1 MNIRTQRG
9 AGVHESIAY
18 RPDIDGLR
26 AICVVAVVLFH
37 AGVPGFSGGYVGVDV
52 FFVISG
58 YLITLLLAA
67 SAGESLGPQLA
78 HFYIRR
84 ARRILPALFAVLI
97 VATVVAVV
105 LLLPSDLVRYGK
117 SLALTSVLLSN
128 VAAWTDGGYFEAR
141 GAYSP
146 LQHLWSIAVEEQFY
160 LAYPLLLFI
169 GGRYLP
175 RHLPGLL
182 TALAVGSLALCV
194 WGSFNKPSVNFYFAP
209 SRGWEL
215 LLGALLARGAA
226 RGLRSRIVDE
236 FLAAASLIVLASVVY
251 LYEPT
256 MRYPGLYALAPCLAA
271 AGLITAG
278 RGRRTLAGRFLSLR
292 PLVFTGLISY
302 SLYLWHVPILTY
314 YTYYN
319 IQPLTAV
326 QCAVLLVAIY
336 LTAIASWT
344 LIEKPIRHRAALKT
358 SRAFLTAAGY
368 TTLAIGGSGGLLWE
382 SDGFPWRF
390 APDVRLLSE
399 SDVLHKDAQRCMTL
413 SLSQIESGELCRYGP
428 TGGDLPRV
436 VVWGDSHALALLPA
450 YDALAAVK
458 PVHLYFAAHSSCR
471 PLLGVASRNV
481 EERAAGA
488 CSDFNGAMVRAIRR
502 LDPAVV
508 VLNAH
513 WTYPD
518 LDLVA
523 QADLSAPSGES
534 NFSRGLQETVQALH
548 AVNPSVC
555 VVLDVP
561 EAKYPVPYALA
572 MAHRRGISADFLT
585 VRRTDALEES
595 RSVERDLRKL
605 QERGILVTVDPKDV
619 LCPTETCALQVAGRS
634 LYYDGNHLSATGA
647 RYVSST
653 LEGCLRG
660 IH

>member
-1 MNIRTQRG
+1 MDHG
-9 AGVHESIAY
+9 AGVREPLVY

-58 YLITLLLAA
+58 YLITLLFAA
-67 SAGESLGPQLA
+67 SAGEPLGRRLT

-97 VATVVAVV
+97 VGTVVAVV

-117 SLALTSVLLSN
+117 NLALTSVLLSN

-141 GAYSP
+141 GAYNP
-146 LQHLWSIAVEEQFY
+146 LLHLWSIAVEEQFY
-160 LAYPLLLFI
+160 LVYPLVLFI
-169 GGRYLP
+169 GSRYL
-175 RHLPGLL
+175 RGHLTGLL

-209 SRGWEL
+209 FRGWEL
-215 LLGALLARGAA
+215 LLGALLAVGAA
-226 RGLRSRIVDE
+226 RRVRSRSADE
-236 FLAAASLIVLASVVY
+236 FLAAASLIVLASAVY

-271 AGLITAG
+271 AGLIAAG
-278 RGRRTLAGRFLSLR
+278 RARRTLTGRLLSSR

-302 SLYLWHVPILTY
+302 SLYLWHVPILTFC
-314 YTYYN
+314 TYYN
-319 IQPLTAV
+319 IQPLSAV
-326 QCAVLLVAIY
+326 QCASLLVAVY
-336 LTAIASWT
+336 LTAIASWI
-344 LIEKPIRHRAALKT
+344 LIEKPIRRRAVLKS
-358 SRAFLTAAGY
+358 SRAFLMAAGCA
-368 TTLAIGGSGGLLWE
+368 TLAIGASGVLLWE

-428 TGGDLPRV
+428 TEGDAPTV

-450 YDALAAVK
+450 YESLAALDQ
-458 PVHLYFAAHSSCR
+458 VHLYFAAHSACR
-471 PLLGVASRNV
+471 PLLGVASRSSN
-481 EERAAGA
+481 ERAAEA
-488 CSDFNGAMVRAIRR
+488 CSNFNAAMVRAIRR
-502 LDPAVV
+502 LHPAVV
-508 VLNAH
+508 VLNAR

-523 QADLSAPSGES
+523 QADLSTPPGDS
-534 NFSRGLQETVQALH
+534 NFSRGLQETVQKLRG
-548 AVNPSVC
+548 VNPAIC

-561 EAKYPVPYALA
+561 VAQYSVPYALA

-585 VRRTDALEES
+585 VRRADALEES
-595 RSVERDLRKL
+595 SSVGRDVRKL
-605 QERGILVTVDPKDV
+605 QERGSLFTVDPKDV
-619 LCPTETCALQVAGRS
+619 LCRTDICELQAAGRS
-634 LYYDGNHLSATGA
+634 LYYDSDHLSATGA

-653 LEGCLRG
+653 LEGCLRS